1 MFALLTVMDGCIVIS
16 TYPKEADAL
25 HAARKALEARVAAC
39 VSITNVRSLYWWE
52 GKIVDDNEYLAI
64 YKTLR
69 SEVDKLRRLIK
80 ENHPYSVPEIVE
92 LSMNDVSKSYLNWM
106 MDSINVSKK
115 IIE

>member
-1 MFALLTVMDGCIVIS
+1 MNGSIVIS
-16 TYPKEADAL
+16 TYPKEDDAL
-25 HAARKALEARVAAC
+25 NAAKKALEQRLAAC

-64 YKTLR
+64 FKTLK
-69 SEVDKLRRLIK
+69 SEVDALKRLIK
-80 ENHPYSVPEIVE
+80 ENHPYTVPEIVE
-92 LSMNDVSKSYLNWM
+92 LSMDDVSKSYLNWM